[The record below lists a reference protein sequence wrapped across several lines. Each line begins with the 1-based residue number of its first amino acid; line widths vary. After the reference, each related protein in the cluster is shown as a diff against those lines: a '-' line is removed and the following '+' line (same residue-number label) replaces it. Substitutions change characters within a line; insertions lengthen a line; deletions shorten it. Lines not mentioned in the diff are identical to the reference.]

1 MTLLTNPDQSVLW
14 RDLIQGAEARSD
26 IHLPLHLEN
35 YLTQLVCRF
44 VTHPDISHKIMGIE
58 WISAMKNRE
67 ADALI
72 QVGDECLLLAGL
84 FPQHLTRRSL
94 NLNYFIKLGQSAY
107 GALSL
112 HTHDLYEGLSR
123 QFVVLTDVLFYVRES
138 AVLSPYDA
146 YCRARDIGSEHALR
160 ILSTYE
166 GIAPFRRR

>member
-1 MTLLTNPDQSVLW
+1 MTLLTNPDQAVLW
-14 RDLIQGAEARSD
+14 RDLIQGAETRSN
-26 IHLPLHLEN
+26 IHLPPNLEN
-35 YLTQLVCRF
+35 YLTQLVSRF
-44 VTHPDISHKIMGIE
+44 AAHPDISHKIMGIE
-58 WISAMKNRE
+58 WVSAMKTRE

-94 NLNYFIKLGQSAY
+94 NLGYFIRLGQSAY

-112 HTHDLYEGLSR
+112 STHDLYEGLSR

-138 AVLSPYDA
+138 SILLPYEA

-160 ILSTYE
+160 VLSTYE
-166 GIAPFRRR
+166 GITPFRRR